1 MRYENRIKLAEL
13 VRQQRYELMTLWRN
27 KVQQVPAA
35 RNLDT
40 PAACSHIDRL
50 LDDMAAALMEGKNK
64 SLLTVPVGGSTEVH
78 GVQRFHEGFNLIEV
92 VADYNALREAIL
104 EFAEANRLTATGRV
118 RAIMDRV
125 LDKAIGVAVQTY
137 SEQRALEIERQREEH
152 LSFIVHDLKT
162 PLSAVA
168 TATLILQ
175 NEISKEHKTERIPRM
190 LEIVQRN
197 TERLNALITRVIRE
211 QKQLQRSADSV
222 FAGRVTKRQVDLWPL
237 IEELLHDLQTLTE
250 PKGIRTSNEVPHS
263 CSVFAD
269 PVLIVRVF
277 QNLVSN
283 AIKYRAP
290 ERPLELAITA
300 ARTGDAIEVAVADNG
315 VGMDAAA
322 MSRAFDPFFR
332 VEHCVGRSCETPG
345 QDVFVLGVAAAHSTF
360 RSGQAL
366 CSPNSCYS
374 RHPRFRQRKNSRIF
388 RVTQRGILRS
398 TSVNGQK

>member
-40 PAACSHIDRL
+40 PAACSHIARL

-283 AIKYRAP
+283 AIEYTSHGEITIGAAVSNADRVIRCWVRDTGRGIP
-290 ERPLELAITA
+290 EDRIGRVFDKLETDREDRGGLGLGLTIVKQVVEAHGGQISVTSKFGEGSTFEFTLPVEAAVNAAVFQHGGNTA
-300 ARTGDAIEVAVADNG
+300 A
-315 VGMDAAA
+315 
-322 MSRAFDPFFR
+322 
-332 VEHCVGRSCETPG
+332 
-345 QDVFVLGVAAAHSTF
+345 
-360 RSGQAL
+360 
-366 CSPNSCYS
+366 
-374 RHPRFRQRKNSRIF
+374 
-388 RVTQRGILRS
+388 
-398 TSVNGQK
+398 

>member
-40 PAACSHIDRL
+40 PAACSHIARL

-277 QNLVSN
+277 QNLLSNAIEYTSHGEITIGAAVSN
-283 AIKYRAP
+283 ADRVIRCRVRDTGRGIP
-290 ERPLELAITA
+290 EDRIGKVFDKLETDREDRGGLGLGLAIVKQVVEAHGGQISVTSKPGEGSTFEFTLPVEAVVNAAVFQRGGNTA
-300 ARTGDAIEVAVADNG
+300 A
-315 VGMDAAA
+315 
-322 MSRAFDPFFR
+322 
-332 VEHCVGRSCETPG
+332 
-345 QDVFVLGVAAAHSTF
+345 
-360 RSGQAL
+360 
-366 CSPNSCYS
+366 
-374 RHPRFRQRKNSRIF
+374 
-388 RVTQRGILRS
+388 
-398 TSVNGQK
+398 

>member
-40 PAACSHIDRL
+40 PAACSHIARL

-283 AIKYRAP
+283 AIEYTSHGEITIGAAVSNADRVIRCRVRDTGRGIP
-290 ERPLELAITA
+290 EDRIGKVFDKLETDREGRGGLGLGLAIVKQVVEAHGGQISVTSKPGEGSTFEFTLPVEAVVNAAVFQRGGNTA
-300 ARTGDAIEVAVADNG
+300 A
-315 VGMDAAA
+315 
-322 MSRAFDPFFR
+322 
-332 VEHCVGRSCETPG
+332 
-345 QDVFVLGVAAAHSTF
+345 
-360 RSGQAL
+360 
-366 CSPNSCYS
+366 
-374 RHPRFRQRKNSRIF
+374 
-388 RVTQRGILRS
+388 
-398 TSVNGQK
+398 

>member
-40 PAACSHIDRL
+40 PAACSHIARL

-137 SEQRALEIERQREEH
+137 SEQRALEVERQREEH

-277 QNLVSN
+277 QNLLSNAVEYTSHEEITIGAAVSN
-283 AIKYRAP
+283 GDCVIRCWVRDTGRGIP
-290 ERPLELAITA
+290 EDRIGKVFDKLETDREGRGGLGLGLAIVKLVVEAHGGQISVTSKPGEGSTFEFTLPVEAVVNAAVFQRGGNTA
-300 ARTGDAIEVAVADNG
+300 A
-315 VGMDAAA
+315 
-322 MSRAFDPFFR
+322 
-332 VEHCVGRSCETPG
+332 
-345 QDVFVLGVAAAHSTF
+345 
-360 RSGQAL
+360 
-366 CSPNSCYS
+366 
-374 RHPRFRQRKNSRIF
+374 
-388 RVTQRGILRS
+388 
-398 TSVNGQK
+398 

>member
-40 PAACSHIDRL
+40 PAACSHIARL

-137 SEQRALEIERQREEH
+137 SEQRALEVERQREEH

-277 QNLVSN
+277 QNLLSN
-283 AIKYRAP
+283 AIEYTSHEEITIGAAVSNGDCVIRCWVRDTGRGIP
-290 ERPLELAITA
+290 EDRIGKVFDKLETDREGRGGLGLGLAIVKQVVEAHGGQISVTSKPGEGSTFEFTLPVEAVVNAAVFQRGGNTA
-300 ARTGDAIEVAVADNG
+300 A
-315 VGMDAAA
+315 
-322 MSRAFDPFFR
+322 
-332 VEHCVGRSCETPG
+332 
-345 QDVFVLGVAAAHSTF
+345 
-360 RSGQAL
+360 
-366 CSPNSCYS
+366 
-374 RHPRFRQRKNSRIF
+374 
-388 RVTQRGILRS
+388 
-398 TSVNGQK
+398 